1 MKGFGMRVER
11 LESGA
16 FVLALSGDFDLQ
28 HLYNF
33 EEELRKLEQTR
44 PRCIALDLRELDFI
58 DSSGLRQLLA
68 ARRRAKRAARRLVL
82 IGGDAGIQRLFA
94 LAGLRDAFEM
104 ASDVPAEL
112 RVASAEQGV

>member
-1 MKGFGMRVER
+1 MKGFGMKVER

-28 HLYNF
+28 HLYSF
-33 EEELRKLEQTR
+33 EEELRKVEEAQ
-44 PRCIALDLRELDFI
+44 PDCIALDLRRLDFI

-68 ARRRAKRAARRLVL
+68 ARRRAQRAARRLLL
-82 IGGDAGIQRLFA
+82 IGGSPPIHRLIG

-104 ASDVPAEL
+104 RTELPAEL
-112 RVASAEQGV
+112 LVAPVEQ